1 MMNNNADALQ
11 ARLNQLAEE
20 ISGKKKEPTLDEIK
34 RAEAYAHDFWDTMRT
49 GMPNASMNIGS
60 KGSGA
65 FTVPDTFS
73 DTLVQKLAE
82 ENILRKISRVITS
95 NSKKTIPLV
104 LSNGSA
110 SWVDETDSYADGEVE
125 FGQAQIDLHKL
136 GTIIRLSDEMLED
149 SGFDL
154 EKYIGDV
161 FAERIGAAEEQA
173 FFTGDGIAKP
183 IGLIHQA
190 PVGVVTE
197 EAGKISLDDIIEL
210 IHSVGQQYRSHEKSV
225 LVMSNGAYQQLRMIQ
240 NLEGKRIWMK
250 NLRDGE
256 PYTLFGYRVFVS
268 NCLPDPEPGNITAF
282 FGDFNWFWIAE
293 RGKRIIKR
301 LEERF
306 AESGQVAFI
315 TSERVDGVLVLPDA
329 VKSLKIAE

>member
-20 ISGKKKEPTLDEIK
+20 ISGKKKEPTVDEIK

-65 FTVPDTFS
+65 YTVPDTFS
-73 DTLVQKLAE
+73 DTLVQKLE
-82 ENILRKISRVITS
+82 DENILRKISRIISS
-95 NSKKTIPLV
+95 NSKKVIPLV

-136 GTIIRLSDEMLED
+136 GTIIRVSDEMLED

-154 EKYIGDV
+154 EKYIADT

-173 FFTGDGIAKP
+173 FFTGDGVAKP

-197 EAGKISLDDIIEL
+197 EVGKISLDDIIDL

-225 LVMSNGAYQQLRMIQ
+225 LVMSEDAYLKLRKIQ
-240 NLEGKRIWMK
+240 ILEGKRIWEK
-250 NLRDGE
+250 NLKDGE
-256 PYTLFGYRVFVS
+256 PYTLLGYRVFVS
-268 NCLPDPEPGNITAF
+268 KCLPDVERGAIPVL

-306 AESGQVAFI
+306 ADSGQVAFI
-315 TSERVDGVLVLPDA
+315 TSERVDAVLVLPGA